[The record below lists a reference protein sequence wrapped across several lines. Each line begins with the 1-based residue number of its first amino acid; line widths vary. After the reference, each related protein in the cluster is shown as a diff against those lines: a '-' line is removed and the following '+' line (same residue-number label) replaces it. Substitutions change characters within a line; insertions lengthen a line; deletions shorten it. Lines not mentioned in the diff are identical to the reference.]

1 VEINDMQPAA
11 INIYSNPVSGY
22 LPGFAMNL
30 EPPDW
35 EGYTDDIDQ
44 MGGFLQASFNL
55 VQPRDVLEDFFEYGL
70 DRAVDVQSR
79 SGLIIW
85 EGTVDEMTLTIGRV
99 ELRKRLGNMAN
110 RIWARG
116 SWGGLSGQRST
127 PVNDLVSQGRYGA
140 KERVLSASQAISLGQ
155 VNQAGNVLLNQIALP
170 KVSASIRGAQA
181 QNAGASLELRCKGW
195 WNKFYWLTYNQ
206 TVLTGTAAAY
216 AIVDRIVTAC
226 GWFVKTKSIQLNDSA
241 CQEKYDSDQW
251 PADIMTNLGKGG
263 DANYRLWL
271 PGMRAGREFYWEPA
285 PASVVSP

>member
-1 VEINDMQPAA
+1 MQPAA
-11 INIYSNPVSGY
+11 INLYTNPVSGY

-55 VQPRDVLEDFFEYGL
+55 IQPRDVLEEVFEYGL
-70 DRAVDVQSR
+70 DRAVDIWAR
-79 SGLIIW
+79 SGLPMW

-99 ELRKRLGNMAN
+99 ALRKRLGGMAN
-110 RIWARG
+110 RIWGRG

-127 PVNDLVSQGRYGA
+127 ILNHAVSQARYGA
-140 KERVLSASQAISLGQ
+140 KERVISVGEAVSLGQ
-155 VNQAGNVLLNQIALP
+155 VNQAANVLLGQIALP

-181 QNAGASLELRCKGW
+181 QSAGATLEIRCKGW

-226 GWFVKTKSIQLNDSA
+226 GWFVKSKSIERNDSA
-241 CQEKYDSDQW
+241 TQEKYDSDQW
-251 PADIMTNLGKGG
+251 PAEIMAGLGKAG
-263 DANYRLWL
+263 DQNYRLWIA
-271 PGMRAGREFYWEPA
+271 GMRAGREFYFEPSA
-285 PASVVSP
+285 ASVVPA